1 MKIDGSRRAH
11 HAHHAHQRQQQP
23 EVSSVNQTAGSLFNQ
38 DSFEGAT
45 APQQNNPLGQL
56 ANNPQVQS
64 AVQQIVDA
72 FKQLFAMLKS
82 IFSGQ
87 NGQTPADGTTPVSGT
102 TPANGT
108 TPTDGTTPVDGS
120 TPATAEQQYR
130 ALIAADI
137 KASRGTE
144 ATQADYDYWLPKLM
158 GPNDSGFVTSGQM
171 TATEYWHRRMLGW
184 QAGGSDVAQFGPYA
198 GDGNQHGD
206 VPSAASI
213 VPGIPDGNAVGGV
226 GGTSGLNPDGLNLDM
241 VHRLIEADVRLA
253 RGSDPT
259 QEDYDYWT
267 RLLMGPND
275 SSLVTSGQ
283 LSATEYW
290 HRRMLGWQAGGSDA
304 ARYGPY
310 AGDGQEHGAV
320 PSYAQML
327 ASNP

>member
-1 MKIDGSRRAH
+1 MKIDGSRRH
-11 HAHHAHQRQQQP
+11 HHTHHLGRSENAQQP
-23 EVSSVNQTAGSLFNQ
+23 SAVSNASQVASPLFNQ
-38 DSFEGAT
+38 DSFQGA
-45 APQQNNPLGQL
+45 AAQQNNPLASL
-56 ANNPQVQS
+56 ANNPQMQGV
-64 AVQQIVDA
+64 VQQLVDA
-72 FKQLFAMLKS
+72 VKQLFAMIKS
-82 IFSGQ
+82 IFQ
-87 NGQTPADGTTPVSGT
+87 QQGQTPAAGSGTAPVSGT

-108 TPTDGTTPVDGS
+108 TPTNGTTPVG
-120 TPATAEQQYR
+120 AEDQYR

-184 QAGGSDVAQFGPYA
+184 QAGGSDVAALGPYA
-198 GDGNQHGD
+198 GDGQQHGD
-206 VPSAASI
+206 VPSAASVI
-213 VPGIPDGNAVGGV
+213 PGIPDGNVAGSSGPNGV
-226 GGTSGLNPDGLNLDM
+226 NPDGLSLDM
-241 VHRLIEADVRLA
+241 VHRLIEADIRLT

-259 QEDYDYWT
+259 QEDYDYWSK
-267 RLLMGPND
+267 LLMGPND

-320 PSYAQML
+320 PPYAQML